1 MVPGSALEGFAAA
14 AVEQQ
19 AVERERVGGH
29 RAAVGSEW

>member
-1 MVPGSALEGFAAA
+1 MVPGSALEGFA